1 MTTEAKRSMTTDAKR
16 TPRFRTLAAA
26 GVVALSVS
34 TLAVAGCSSSDKSS
48 GSTTTTAGAIGGN
61 VTAPVVLNA
70 TNTSATVK
78 VGQVV
83 TFDMGNPNGGTFVA
97 TSDKPSVFEI
107 TGEGKTEGS
116 ATFNAG
122 GKAVAAGTAKV
133 AVVFK
138 GSTNGIGTPT
148 VFTITVQ

>member
-1 MTTEAKRSMTTDAKR
+1 MKLR
-16 TPRFRTLAAA
+16 TAVIA
-26 GVVALSVS
+26 GTVVLSVAV
-34 TLAVAGCSSSDKSS
+34 LGVAGCSSSKKSS
-48 GSTTTTAGAIGGN
+48 DSTATTVTGIGGN
-61 VTAPVVLNA
+61 VTAPVVLSA

-107 TGEGKTEGS
+107 TGEGGTKGS

-122 GKAVAAGTAKV
+122 GKAVGVGTAKV
-133 AVVFK
+133 VVQFH
-138 GSTNGIGTPT
+138 GSTNGVGSPT
-148 VFTITVQ
+148 TFTITVQ